1 METKAAPSERRRRL
15 RQVASR
21 RGVDRIRLDE
31 RLDVIRRET
40 NGDERAFRL
49 AAVDLFRTVLEEGWA
64 EARQALESGGSGRA
78 CAERLSDLEDQ
89 LIRALHDMARRHVRP
104 EVAATTRPTIVAV
117 GGYGRGLL
125 APGSDIDLL
134 FLLPEESDAD
144 DKKIIETMLYV
155 LWDLK
160 QKVGHATRS
169 VEECLKQARAD
180 MTIRTSV
187 LEARFL
193 SGDETLLERLMTRF
207 DKEIVARTACEFV
220 AAKLVER
227 DTRIKR
233 AGESRYLV
241 EPNVKEGKGGLRD
254 LNTLFW
260 IGKYVYRVRDS
271 RELVAAGLFSPREFA
286 LFRRCEEFL
295 WSVRCHLH
303 FITGRAEE
311 RLSFDLQRPIAERL
325 GYAARVGQNDVERF
339 MKHYFLVAKDV
350 GDLTAIVCAAMEERQ
365 AKPAQG
371 FNRFLHRLRR
381 RPRAVADAKDF
392 RIDNDRVNAI
402 SSDAFERDPVNLIRL
417 YWVADR
423 SSLAIHPASTRLVT
437 QSLKRIDA
445 KLRGDPEANRLFLE
459 ILTSRRSPET
469 ALRRMNEAGVL
480 GRFIPDFGR
489 VVGMMQFSMY
499 HHYTV
504 DEHLIRTV
512 GVLSQI
518 EGGQLNEDHPLLS
531 EILPNINHRTTLYVA
546 AFLHDIAKG
555 RGADHSIE
563 GAEVARRLCPRF
575 GLSAADT
582 DRVAWL
588 IEQHLTMSNMAQG
601 RDLSDPRT
609 AEALAAKVQSL
620 ERLRLLLALTV
631 CDIRA
636 VGPGVWNGWK
646 GQLLRNLF
654 WETEVV
660 LSGGHSAADRKI
672 RVTAAQEALR
682 RSLPGWSDPE
692 FDAYVIR
699 HYPPYWLKVDL
710 ARQIAHAKLFNMM
723 AAEVRS
729 SATEVATDAF
739 RGVTELT
746 IIAPDHPRL
755 LSIIAGACAAAGGN
769 IVDAHIFTTSD
780 GFAARHD
787 LCLARVR
794 ARRRRIAARPAHGPL
809 DRASA
814 ARRNQ
819 GQRNRFRQGPH
830 RRARPRLRHRTGSDD
845 RQYLVQ
851 SLYGARGFRARPTR
865 SPLRP
870 HLRAF
875 EVESQYRLGAYRDLW
890 RKGGRLVLCHR
901 FDRGEDRG
909 PSPPGGDSAAPAGHL
924 RAPRGLLA
932 RAGRCLIFDWI
943 ALISGAN
950 ETGEFRRYER
960 YEPSA

>member
-1 METKAAPSERRRRL
+1 MDTKAALAERRRRPRQAAPRGGMDQVWL
-15 RQVASR
+15 R
-21 RGVDRIRLDE
+21 E
-31 RLDVIRRET
+31 RLETIRRET
-40 NGDERAFRL
+40 QGDDPAFRL
-49 AAVDLFRTVLEEGWA
+49 AAVDLFRTVLDEGRG
-64 EARQALESGGSGRA
+64 EARQTLEEGGSGRG

-89 LIRALHDMARRHVRP
+89 LIRALHDMARRFVHPGIEASARL
-104 EVAATTRPTIVAV
+104 TILAV

-134 FLLPEESDAD
+134 FLLPEAPDPGN
-144 DKKIIETMLYV
+144 KKIIETMLYV

-160 QKVGHATRS
+160 QKVGHSTRS
-169 VEECLKQARAD
+169 LDECLKQARAD
-180 MTIRTSV
+180 MTIRTSI

-193 SGDETLLERLMTRF
+193 SGDEPLFERLLARF
-207 DKEIVARTACEFV
+207 DKEIVAKTAFEFV
-220 AAKLVER
+220 AAKLAER
-227 DTRIKR
+227 EARVKR
-233 AGESRYLV
+233 AGASRYLV

-260 IGKYVYRVRDS
+260 IAKYVYRVRDPH
-271 RELVAAGLFSPREFA
+271 ELIGAGLFSPREYA

-303 FITGRAEE
+303 FLTGRAEE
-311 RLSFDLQRPIAERL
+311 RLSFDLQRPIAEQL
-325 GYAARVGQNDVERF
+325 GYATRAGQNDVERF

-365 AKPAQG
+365 AKPTQG
-371 FNRFLHRLRR
+371 LNRFLRRLRR

-392 RIDNDRVNAI
+392 RIDNDRVSAI
-402 SSDAFERDPVNLIRL
+402 GSDAFERDPVNLIRL

-423 SSLAIHPASTRLVT
+423 SNLEIHPDASRLVT

-445 KLRGDPEANRLFLE
+445 GLRADPEANRLFLE
-459 ILTSRRSPET
+459 ILTSHRSPET

-504 DEHLIRTV
+504 DEHLLRTV

-518 EGGQLNEDHPLLS
+518 EAGLLNEDHPLLS
-531 EILPNINHRTTLYVA
+531 EIFPNISHRMALYVA

-555 RGADHSIE
+555 RREDHSIA

-575 GLSAADT
+575 GLSTADT

-588 IEQHLTMSNMAQG
+588 IEEHLTMSNMAQG
-601 RDLSDPRT
+601 RDLSDPKT
-609 AEALAAKVQSL
+609 AEALAATVQSL

-660 LSGGHSAADRKI
+660 LSGGHSAADRKL
-672 RVTAAQEALR
+672 RVASAQEALR
-682 RSLPGWSDPE
+682 RALVWSDPD
-692 FDAYVIR
+692 FDAYAAR
-699 HYPPYWLKVDL
+699 HYPAYWLKVDL
-710 ARQIAHAKLFNMM
+710 ARQVAHAKLFHAM

-755 LSIIAGACAAAGGN
+755 LSIIAGACAGAGGN

-780 GFAARHD
+780 GFALDTIFVSRAFDRDEDELRRGRRMARSIEQALRGEIKVSEIISAKRRAD
-787 LCLARVR
+787 ARAGTFAIEPEVMIDNTLSNR
-794 ARRRRIAARPAHGPL
+794 YTVLEVSGL
-809 DRASA
+809 DRPGLLYDLTSALSKLNLNIGSAHIVTFGEKAVDSFYITDLTGAKIVASGRQSAIRRQLLAIFEPRGASA
-814 ARRNQ
+814 A
-819 GQRNRFRQGPH
+819 
-830 RRARPRLRHRTGSDD
+830 
-845 RQYLVQ
+845 
-851 SLYGARGFRARPTR
+851 
-865 SPLRP
+865 
-870 HLRAF
+870 
-875 EVESQYRLGAYRDLW
+875 
-890 RKGGRLVLCHR
+890 
-901 FDRGEDRG
+901 
-909 PSPPGGDSAAPAGHL
+909 
-924 RAPRGLLA
+924 
-932 RAGRCLIFDWI
+932 
-943 ALISGAN
+943 
-950 ETGEFRRYER
+950 
-960 YEPSA
+960 